1 MSKSQMTKTEIAYE
15 LAELQIESMD
25 YGDIVSLAFE
35 QLKQNLAKMSKAE
48 LVAHYEHFGDT
59 GDVGYLLEL
68 PNKTT

>member
-1 MSKSQMTKTEIAYE
+1 
-15 LAELQIESMD
+15 MD

-35 QLKQNLAKMSKAE
+35 QLKQNLMKMSKAE

-68 PNKTT
+68 PNKIA